1 MNIDH
6 IVLWVSDQK
15 RSLDFFVS
23 VVGLDPVRAQE
34 FAEGGV
40 GFPSVRVSKT
50 AIIDLMDKSKAPSV
64 RRFTG
69 GTDEAGGALV
79 NHVCLSM
86 NEAEYATLSARLV
99 EHGQEPR
106 QSGSGAFGAEGL
118 AEASAYF
125 HDPDGNVLEMRYY
138 GR

>member
-15 RSLDFFVS
+15 RSLDFYVN

-34 FAEGGV
+34 FAEGGA

-64 RRFTG
+64 RKFTG
-69 GTDEAGGALV
+69 GTDGAGGALV
-79 NHVCLSM
+79 NHVLTERTGGVSRTGRPTRRH
-86 NEAEYATLSARLV
+86 ESVARTRADGSYSSPTL
-99 EHGQEPR
+99 
-106 QSGSGAFGAEGL
+106 
-118 AEASAYF
+118 
-125 HDPDGNVLEMRYY
+125 
-138 GR
+138 

>member
-34 FAEGGV
+34 FAEGGA

-50 AIIDLMDKSKAPSV
+50 AIIDLMD
-64 RRFTG
+64 RFTG

-125 HDPDGNVLEMRYY
+125 QDPDGNVLEMRYY
-138 GR
+138 RC